1 MSTFHHVG
9 MIFDVPIPT
18 EKKNKPRQYKA
29 IFVDFELP
37 RLIPTRYSFRRFPS
51 IPSSGVS
58 PLGKEITADGDQ
70 RVESLQRGS
79 PKGIV
84 RKILFIL

>member
-1 MSTFHHVG
+1 

-58 PLGKEITADGDQ
+58 PLGK
-70 RVESLQRGS
+70 
-79 PKGIV
+79 
-84 RKILFIL
+84 